1 MKRTGVLTSSTFKG
15 VRVLTRAEAM
25 KVTLLIEEGLGN
37 TANQSAEVPFVTD
50 KKLGPRR
57 VKGCRQN
64 QQQNL

>member
-15 VRVLTRAEAM
+15 VRVLTRAEA
-25 KVTLLIEEGLGN
+25 LLIEEGLGN